1 MKIATYIISIT
12 ALVICVFNVS
22 KIDFQAPLQNE
33 SFTALITAIA
43 AACAIL
49 IASLLRISKKDRSN
63 CPLTSALDI
72 IGDKWSLIIIRDLF
86 LGKKTFTE
94 FIKSS
99 EKIATNILANRLE
112 LLTAN
117 GLIKVT
123 KLPNDRKTKL
133 YYLTDKGIDMYPI
146 IYEMVQWSDRNV
158 NKKFGPIGAELL
170 KNSQGQSTKK
180 VISKMTLSYL
190 NIREEILAKVK

>member
-1 MKIATYIISIT
+1 VLNISSFVGQ
-12 ALVICVFNVS
+12 AKLNVM
-22 KIDFQAPLQNE
+22 
-33 SFTALITAIA
+33 
-43 AACAIL
+43 
-49 IASLLRISKKDRSN
+49 KKDRSN

-86 LGKKTFTE
+86 LGKKTFTA
-94 FIKSS
+94 FMKSS

-146 IYEMVQWSDRNV
+146 IHEMVQWSDRNL
-158 NKKFGPIGAELL
+158 NKKFGPIGEELL
-170 KNSQGQSTKK
+170 KNSQVQSTKK

>member
-1 MKIATYIISIT
+1 MLNIS
-12 ALVICVFNVS
+12 
-22 KIDFQAPLQNE
+22 
-33 SFTALITAIA
+33 SFVGQTKLYVM
-43 AACAIL
+43 
-49 IASLLRISKKDRSN
+49 KKDRSN
-63 CPLTSALDI
+63 CPLTSVLDI
-72 IGDKWSLIIIRDLF
+72 IGDKWSLIIIRDIF

-99 EKIATNILANRLE
+99 EKIATNILATRLE

-133 YYLTDKGIDMYPI
+133 YYLTNKGIDMYPI
-146 IYEMVQWSDRNV
+146 IYEMVQWSGRNL
-158 NKKFGPIGAELL
+158 NKKFSPVGAELI

-180 VISKMTLSYL
+180 VISKMTLSYH
-190 NIREEILAKVK
+190 NTREEILAKAR